1 MTILPK
7 NFRRA
12 VTVMAMAAVT
22 LLSGCH
28 KGMKDD
34 IKELDNR
41 VTALEEL
48 TRALDAQLKAGALLS
63 SATPLA
69 GNSGW
74 TLTFSNG
81 TVVTVENG
89 PGGGNAVTPKIEIRP
104 IEGGGYSL
112 WYNVTEGYPA
122 SGWVDTETNIQGPV
136 GPIGPKGNNGG
147 DGGSGEGG
155 YLDLRTKNGYIQYTT
170 VENPAETDWQNLFQV
185 PSDGRN
191 GTDGVSDA
199 SITFLY
205 NDNGTVTIGIGE
217 GAEAKSYTFELYHEL
232 PQGLVVVVAE
242 KSWDPENSWFK
253 VTFRVNP
260 STADVSGAEWILD
273 EVRAY
278 TRADN
283 YVPNPSE
290 VLEIT
295 DVVPSQAGTVGE
307 YVATLTPTEDFS
319 TDTNYVLAL
328 VLEVN
333 EALISSG
340 SFNINNDLQVA
351 EPVWVTGIKITVD
364 DGTEVRDAEADLMME
379 IGDVVNLAAVLTPAN
394 PDDTD
399 VTWTVDPVQP
409 NDFVEFDDET
419 GVLTALSAGEVIITV
434 TSSFTDGDD
443 LTAELHVI
451 VAPTYAESVAITLE
465 GAEVADGAV
474 IDLELADESITFGA
488 VVGPEAASVK
498 DVTWT
503 SSDDTVAT
511 VDPDTGV
518 VTITGGGAVTITATA
533 VGVASEAEAVE
544 DSVDLFITAYVAGV
558 AIANADAPEAPIT
571 SLAIPALGEDEAV
584 SLVPIFS
591 TILPGVEP
599 NVEDIEVTWAVE
611 STPSGAVTID
621 ENGVITPNMVGEA
634 IVTVTATGTA
644 DGEPETAEIAITVTS
659 PVTELIVYPGE
670 VTFQVFGD
678 PAPTPVQLEVDI
690 LPARATDPGNVPPAI
705 TWESNNPELV
715 SVSATG
721 LITLLGNTEEE
732 VIITATNTATGISG
746 SCTVYVVHD
755 LSSVVIDDDDLNNIL
770 DNWVLKSP
778 DDVDGIDPNNIAQL
792 WNVTGGTQQ
801 PFYNIGDAA
810 EFPTDPYGQITIEQ
824 ELEAAYGGGVD
835 FDVTYEFVAQA
846 RWQQTG
852 STKNWFV
859 DSVPVGVTNASV
871 SETGTIS
878 PVGTTIVDGHNIF
891 GDRLVI
897 KVTITEAAD
906 EPLSGVTLTPNP
918 MVTYICV
925 RLP

>member
-1 MTILPK
+1 M
-7 NFRRA
+7 
-12 VTVMAMAAVT
+12 
-22 LLSGCH
+22 LSGCH

-34 IKELDNR
+34 IKQLDNR

-104 IEGGGYSL
+104 IEDGGGYSL
-112 WYNVTEGYPA
+112 WYNVTDGYPD

-217 GAEAKSYTFELYHEL
+217 GADAKSYTFELYHEL

-242 KSWDPENSWFK
+242 KSWDPENTWYK

-394 PDDTD
+394 ADDTD
-399 VTWTVDPVQP
+399 VVWEVDPEQP

-465 GAEVADGAV
+465 DVEVAEGEV
-474 IDLELADESITFGA
+474 IELKLEDESITFGA

-498 DVTWT
+498 DVVWT
-503 SSDDTVAT
+503 SSDDTIAT

-533 VGVASEAEAVE
+533 VGVASEAEEAVE

-571 SLAIPALGEDEAV
+571 TLLIPALGEDEAV

-599 NVEDIEVTWAVE
+599 NVAAEDIVVTWELVDDTNPVV
-611 STPSGAVTID
+611 SID
-621 ENGVITPNMVGEA
+621 ETGLVTPLEVGTSA
-634 IVTVTATGTA
+634 VRVTATGTA
-644 DGEPETAEIAITVTS
+644 DGEAVTAEITITVTS
-659 PVTELIVYPGE
+659 PVVEVVIDPSSLTLELY
-670 VTFQVFGD
+670 GD
-678 PAPTPVQLEVDI
+678 NQTVQLTAE
-690 LPARATDPGNVPPAI
+690 ARPIGATDPDIVLWSSSDEDVVTVDG
-705 TWESNNPELV
+705 
-715 SVSATG
+715 TG
-721 LITLLGNTEEE
+721 LVTIVGEGTAVITARTANGVVGECPVEVLANLDGVAIGEDDLDDILGNF
-732 VIITATNTATGISG
+732 
-746 SCTVYVVHD
+746 
-755 LSSVVIDDDDLNNIL
+755 
-770 DNWVLKSP
+770 VLKSQ
-778 DDVDGIDPNNIAQL
+778 DDIDSVDNNFIGQL
-792 WNVTGGTQQ
+792 WNNPAGAGPGVVGNQYYT
-801 PFYNIGDAA
+801 IGDVTTLPLDA
-810 EFPTDPYGQITIEQ
+810 DNNMVLTIEQ
-824 ELEAAYGGGVD
+824 ELEAAYGNNVN
-835 FDVTYEFVAQA
+835 FDVLYERVDQA
-846 RWQQTG
+846 RWQQT
-852 STKNWFV
+852 TDNNNWFV
-859 DSVPVGVTNASV
+859 ATNNGANAA
-871 SETGTIS
+871 TIDAG
-878 PVGTTIVDGHNIF
+878 PPAMIITNGITTSGNGHNNF
-891 GDRLVI
+891 GDRLI
-897 KVTITEAAD
+897 IRVTITLNEAD
-906 EPLSGVTLTPNP
+906 TSGVELPLNDNNE
-918 MVTYICV
+918 MELVTYICV
-925 RLP
+925 KLP